1 MTSLKTAMTS
11 KLSLLE
17 TGIASTSTSVQSTVN
32 IVRQE
37 TSTELKLISD
47 DMHNRCDALERLV
60 TTQHER
66 THDYSGSQHFTRISN
81 TRLLGG
87 PAILREAC
95 DIASV
100 LPDSQPSAGLSV
112 YQGRVSSLCSCPF
125 RENRKSVA
133 AGRVHFGR
141 TNLSYQNHE
150 ISRHFPNCPFY
161 TTKSESQTRVDAQ
174 VGIGVLSRL
183 SLLVQASLLCTTGAG
198 GLSISPHLSFRMTV
212 KESPAR
218 KEISKIKWFIM
229 EERRPI
235 SDTEMIKMLAT
246 AERKILRMFQA
257 GEASPQDRSAIG
269 ENLLHAR

>member
-1 MTSLKTAMTS
+1 MTS
-11 KLSLLE
+11 KLSLVE

-32 IVRQE
+32 IARQE
-37 TSTELKLISD
+37 TSAELGLISND
-47 DMHNRCDALERLV
+47 IRDRFNALEKLV

-66 THDYSGSQHFTRISN
+66 TRDYLSSQHFTQISN
-81 TRLLGG
+81 TRLLGA
-87 PAILREAC
+87 PARLREAC

-100 LPDSQPSAGLSV
+100 LPDSRPSAGLSV
-112 YQGRVSSLCSCPF
+112 YQGRVSSLCSCGF
-125 RENRKSVA
+125 REKRRSVA

-161 TTKSESQTRVDAQ
+161 TKPEIQTRVNTQ

-198 GLSISPHLSFRMTV
+198 GVSISPNLSFRMTV
-212 KESPAR
+212 KDSPAS
-218 KEISKIKWFIM
+218 KEIEKITSFILR
-229 EERRPI
+229 EKTPI
-235 SDTEMIKMLAT
+235 SDAEMIKMLAT

-257 GEASPQDRSAIG
+257 GKASPQDRCASG
-269 ENLLHAR
+269 DNLLHAR